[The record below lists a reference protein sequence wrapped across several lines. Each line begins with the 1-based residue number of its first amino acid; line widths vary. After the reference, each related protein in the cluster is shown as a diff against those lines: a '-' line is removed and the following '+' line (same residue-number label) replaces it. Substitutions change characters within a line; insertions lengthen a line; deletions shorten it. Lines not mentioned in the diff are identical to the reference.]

1 MSINKFNIFID
12 PKGLYEHLTSSFSL
26 DDIVINNT
34 IMYGLSTSNHHTIGI
49 VKRIITGVCF
59 EVENQQTL
67 QLSLLWSDFKVYPP
81 TLKKNIMDFKE
92 IESESILKNSI
103 PSAPKLRRTDSGAD
117 YGFHGFPDCDFWIL
131 NGIQPIF
138 IATDRDYTTNNYNN
152 IHPEI
157 HKILLDHADIAKEK
171 GGEYYKAWK
180 NQMDH
185 NKIKIEI

>member
-1 MSINKFNIFID
+1 MSINILKD

-26 DDIVINNT
+26 DDVVINYT
-34 IMYGLSTSNHHTIGI
+34 IMYGISTSNRNTIGI

-81 TLKKNIMDFKE
+81 TLKKNIIDFKE
-92 IESESILKNSI
+92 IEPESILKITI
-103 PSAPKLRRTDSGAD
+103 PPAPKLRRTDSGAD

-171 GGEYYKAWK
+171 GGEYYKAWR